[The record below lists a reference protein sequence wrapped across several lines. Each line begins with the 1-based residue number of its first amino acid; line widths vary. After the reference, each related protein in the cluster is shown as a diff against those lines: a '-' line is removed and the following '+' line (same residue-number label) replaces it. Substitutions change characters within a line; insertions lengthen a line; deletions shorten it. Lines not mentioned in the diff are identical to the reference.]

1 MSKGSGEI
9 KGIVW
14 GYDKLVVGSD
24 SGSSWRLEMGILKWC
39 DSVKKKTHRKFERG
53 AWTLGVWRRL
63 VVIFSGID
71 VGGVWIQSEVI
82 KVNSG
87 RWVG

>member
-1 MSKGSGEI
+1 MR
-9 KGIVW
+9 W
-14 GYDKLVVGSD
+14 GYDRAAIG
-24 SGSSWRLEMGILKWC
+24 SGSRGFRWLEMGILKWC
-39 DSVKKKTHRKFERG
+39 DSVKKRNPQKIRKG
-53 AWTLGVWRRL
+53 AWGLGIWRRL